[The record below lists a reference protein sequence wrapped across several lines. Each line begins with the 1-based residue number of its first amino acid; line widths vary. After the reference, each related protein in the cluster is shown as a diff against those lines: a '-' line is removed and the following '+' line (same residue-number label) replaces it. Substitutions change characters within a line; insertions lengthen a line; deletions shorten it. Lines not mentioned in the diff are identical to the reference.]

1 MKEFLLLTQNNNFFC
16 ANNSLP
22 GQGGLFN
29 QVNFHLYHYA
39 GNNPVKYVDP
49 DGETPITFET
59 KNMQD
64 YGGNIPHTNTP
75 FAKEGCTFSGF
86 VGIVDDFRKK
96 KGMEAIN
103 WQEKINKQEL
113 DKYFN
118 EKGELLRD
126 TFLQDFTDGKLKIK
140 EDTKNSGRSPST
152 ALKEE
157 VADKTKGRYVVG
169 RAPITFGKQKGEHEI
184 GIKGLNG
191 DSVDKINT
199 SEWDER
205 RNYNISDNSINF
217 KLNRILI
224 IEEVEK

>member
-1 MKEFLLLTQNNNFFC
+1 M
-16 ANNSLP
+16 
-22 GQGGLFN
+22 
-29 QVNFHLYHYA
+29 
-39 GNNPVKYVDP
+39 KYVDP

-59 KNMQD
+59 KNMQEFR
-64 YGGNIPHTNTP
+64 GNIPHTNTP

-96 KGMEAIN
+96 KGMTAID
-103 WQEKINKQEL
+103 WQSKIDNKKL

-118 EKGELLRD
+118 QNGELLRD

-157 VADKTKGRYVVG
+157 VADTSKERYVVG

-199 SEWDER
+199 SERDSD
-205 RNYNISDNSINF
+205 RNYSISNYLDYF
-217 KLNRILI
+217 KLNRVII
-224 IEEVEK
+224 IEEGN